1 MNDEMD
7 GWVREY
13 MNRGQ
18 GERQHEKEWKKERKG
33 KQMEPERGWADLI
46 SSQGPWL
53 LLSHH
58 PDGRKD
64 LAD

>member
-33 KQMEPERGWADLI
+33 KADGVRKRL
-46 SSQGPWL
+46 
-53 LLSHH
+53 
-58 PDGRKD
+58 GRFN
-64 LAD
+64 LFAGSTVAPLTPP